1 MAVKRALT
9 EVHRS
14 DMRLKT
20 LSLAPWTSKHKRGV
34 SGVID
39 GKLRGTVNN
48 GSPMIESF
56 LRVPVKKEKVE
67 SKKLFCQATKFIVDP
82 IYHILLL
89 VAPATLPVG

>member
-56 LRVPVKKEKVE
+56 LRVPVKVE
-67 SKKLFCQATKFIVDP
+67 SKKLFCQFTVDP